1 MIDGRLAGARRE
13 LGPDAQATGRRRDW
27 LLAAGLLG
35 GLAGIVAVR
44 WAATVAGAADALL
57 LGLGF
62 GVALVALGASA
73 NRPFTAPSIVAVP
86 IGLAGGAALV
96 GLALVARLGGP
107 GPSLAPAAPFA
118 PWAAITIVVATG
130 EELILRG
137 ALFGALE
144 RAGGV
149 VVAVAVTSVAFAL
162 MHVPLY
168 GWHVVPL
175 DLGVGIFLG
184 GLRLAGG
191 GSTGPAIAHAF
202 ADLATWWL

>member
-1 MIDGRLAGARRE
+1 MIDGRLAGVVHVHRGDARVV
-13 LGPDAQATGRRRDW
+13 GRRRDW
-27 LLAAGLLG
+27 LRAAGLLG
-35 GLAGIVAVR
+35 GLAVIVALR
-44 WAATVAGAADALL
+44 WAATVAGEADALL
-57 LGLGF
+57 IGLGF
-62 GVALVALGASA
+62 GVALVALGTAA
-73 NRPFTAPSIVAVP
+73 NRPLARPSSLAIP
-86 IGLAGGAALV
+86 IGFAGGAALI
-96 GLALVARLGGP
+96 GIALVARIAGP
-107 GPSLAPAAPFA
+107 GPSFAPATPFA
-118 PWAAITIVVATG
+118 PWAAITLLVATG

-137 ALFGALE
+137 ALFSALE

-149 VVAVAVTSVAFAL
+149 VVAVAITSVAFAV

-191 GSTGPAIAHAF
+191 GSTGPAIAHAV